1 MLPPQTRI
9 KPSFPDRIQYNNIFR
24 FYAEETVWKVF
35 EVTSKSPIRRIFYFY
50 EFYSRRNTHIMV
62 AKTESGRDY
71 THISVAER
79 GTFIKVEFR
88 ASLGVKRSTLMWIR
102 LSRQNA

>member
-35 EVTSKSPIRRIFYFY
+35 EVTSKSPIRWIFYFY
-50 EFYSRRNTHIMV
+50 EFYARRKHHISVAQTKIGLDYTHIMV
-62 AKTESGRDY
+62 TS
-71 THISVAER
+71 R
-79 GTFIKVEFR
+79 GTFTWNRHKGQI
-88 ASLGVKRSTLMWIR
+88 
-102 LSRQNA
+102 